1 METLCK
7 IRDLYRAIAE
17 FETRFEKAHHLCL
30 NEGMLLCCLSRKK
43 RLSSGEIAEQL
54 GLSNSNTS
62 KVIRSVEDKGYIER
76 NLGDCDKRQMYFSL
90 TAEGKKILKE
100 MPFAPIT
107 GSPELSTT
115 VPCTA
120 IRCAD
125 SDHDRQHNPN
135 SNPDRIFMCSFS
147 QTFLISDTFDG

>member
-100 MPFAPIT
+100 MECCNIEI
-107 GSPELSTT
+107 PELLRS
-115 VPCTA
+115 VLYKKDTA
-120 IRCAD
+120 VDEVCFYFYIIAD
-125 SDHDRQHNPN
+125 NALSR
-135 SNPDRIFMCSFS
+135 
-147 QTFLISDTFDG
+147 FLAKQDGALS

>member
-100 MPFAPIT
+100 MECCNIELLCKILLVHRDSCSSSHCVPDLPALHVPHFLWDQPI
-107 GSPELSTT
+107 GW
-115 VPCTA
+115 
-120 IRCAD
+120 R
-125 SDHDRQHNPN
+125 
-135 SNPDRIFMCSFS
+135 
-147 QTFLISDTFDG
+147 